1 MIRIATAQNFVT
13 GDPIQNGEEIRF
25 LMGEAALAGA
35 DLIHFPEGA
44 ISGYAKSPIKSW
56 SDVDWEILESEL
68 NLIADYAKEKKIWVI
83 AGANHRLTI
92 PNRPHN
98 SLYIISNEG
107 QLHSRYDKQWCSHSE
122 INDWYTPGRSNVVFE
137 INGWRF
143 GCSLCIEIQFPEL
156 FMSYEKQGIDCML
169 FSSFSDSEMF
179 RVQAQGHA
187 ASNNYWFSFAVPTQ
201 CSKLAPASLIGPD
214 GNIVNSCSSNKSGI
228 TISNLD
234 RNDPKWEVPIK
245 YARPW
250 RAIARKREIYD
261 SSIVD
266 DERSDKKAEF

>member
-250 RAIARKREIYD
+250 RTIARKREIYD